1 MSKSERSQLNAH
13 CFLCSLRF
21 RCDRLA
27 GFLLLLPVTNGGAD
41 RNLPSRSMP
50 SLQIYA
56 VLIVL
61 YILALG
67 PLNFML
73 LRWRRH
79 LEWSWVTVPVV
90 AGLFSVGSFGLA
102 YARNGGDVLVHID
115 TVVYL
120 DPGAPTKP
128 VPTSWL
134 ALSMEPTLRG
144 WL

>member
-1 MSKSERSQLNAH
+1 LE
-13 CFLCSLRF
+13 
-21 RCDRLA
+21 
-27 GFLLLLPVTNGGAD
+27 
-41 RNLPSRSMP
+41 
-50 SLQIYA
+50 IYA
-56 VLIVL
+56 FLIVL

-90 AGLFSVGSFGLA
+90 AALFGLGSFGLA

-120 DPGAPTKP
+120 DPGSPTK
-128 VPTSWL
+128 L
-134 ALSMEPTLRG
+134 ADSYLGVFAPFHGDYDLVDLRPRPGLGPGQRQQRAVLSGRADPARHAHRRG
-144 WL
+144 AAVRCSPRRPA